1 MKVPEGRPYRMR
13 ARAEAA
19 ERLSADIVDAAF
31 ELWLE
36 KPYDEIT
43 LQEVAD
49 RSEVSLSTVMRRF
62 GSKEGLLETIVKTD
76 KLGEVALRDS
86 VAAGDGD
93 AALRILSDG
102 YERLGDAVM
111 RNIALEERFP
121 AVAEWVELG
130 RKYNREW
137 IGRRVGRK
145 YHREGIGRVFAQW
158 LPASGHRDYRRRRA
172 QFIVATD
179 LYTWK
184 ILRRDQGL
192 SKPETRRAMRELVD
206 RLIEER

>member
-1 MKVPEGRPYRMR
+1 MKVAERRTYRMR

-86 VAAGDGD
+86 VAAGDVD

-130 RKYNREW
+130 RE
-137 IGRRVGRK
+137 
-145 YHREGIGRVFAQW
+145 YHREWIGRVFAQW